1 MIELIPPKR
10 WTVSKHK
17 SKELWVVN
25 GPRGERGMAML
36 THCRAVAEA
45 WKCRS
50 DELEAELAVV
60 QEKEAVFRAEVNRY
74 READERDDQARVE
87 IKRLERKCDAL
98 GRVNDDLEEKGNE
111 LRRRLSQ
118 RAVNI

>member
-1 MIELIPPKR
+1 MIDLVPPKG

-17 SKELWVVN
+17 SKELWEVT
-25 GPRGERGMAML
+25 GPRSEYSPLTL

-45 WKCRS
+45 WRCRS
-50 DELEAELAVV
+50 MELEDELVKV
-60 QEKEAVFRAEVNRY
+60 QEKEAVFRAEVNRH
-74 READERDDQARVE
+74 RAADERDDQAQVE